1 LCIFFPKNGI
11 AFGNRRLF
19 FPSLEEVMVRE
30 KSRSV
35 TDKIKALEEEFQMKV
50 YLDSVSNVRLMAYQD
65 TLRFFEDF
73 FKNHPAR
80 IHLPDND
87 LNFFTSL
94 FEALDSLTTK
104 KPVHILHY
112 GDSQIESDRI
122 TGYFRQKFQEKFGGN
137 GPGLLPIVQSIPSF
151 TVEQN
156 ASGNLS
162 RYIISG
168 NLANK
173 AGHNRYGAMGQMSQL
188 AGHGTFTI
196 QPRKSKDA
204 FENLQTF
211 SKVRLFICNNS
222 PEFEAG
228 LVSSDQQEPIVRT
241 IQEKSASVKV
251 LTWNLS
257 SPVKKI
263 TLQLKGYAELT
274 AISLDGKS
282 GVNVD
287 NIPLRGS
294 SGTFFTEID
303 ANSITPTLKELEVRF
318 IMLEFGGNAVPA
330 ISGEKSVE
338 YYKKNM
344 AKQIAW
350 FGKVYPNAKIMLIG
364 PADMSTK
371 VQGQLQTYPLLPK
384 TIEGLKAAALEN
396 GAAFWNMYEVMGGEN
411 SMIEWV
417 KEKPALASPDYIH
430 FTMNGANKIADLL
443 YKSLMIYYDYTA
455 FVKRSADKNQQSQ
468 EK

>member
-1 LCIFFPKNGI
+1 
-11 AFGNRRLF
+11 
-19 FPSLEEVMVRE
+19 LEEIMVRE
-30 KSRSV
+30 KSQSV
-35 TDKIKALEEEFQMKV
+35 TDKMNALEEELQMKV
-50 YLDSVSNVRLMAYQD
+50 YQDSLDNVRLLAYQD
-65 TLRFFEDF
+65 SVRFFEDF
-73 FKNHPAR
+73 FESHPAR

-87 LNFFTSL
+87 LNFFASL
-94 FEALDSLTTK
+94 FEALDSTATK

-122 TGYFRQKFQEKFGGN
+122 TGYIRQKFQEKFGGN
-137 GPGLLPIVQSIPSF
+137 GPGLLPIVQPIPSF

-173 AGHNRYGAMGQMSQL
+173 AGHNRYGAMGQMSEL
-188 AGHGTFTI
+188 NGYGTLTI

-222 PEFEAG
+222 PEFEAR
-228 LVSSDQQEPIVRT
+228 LILSDKQEPIVKT
-241 IQEKSASVKV
+241 IQEKSTSVKT
-251 LTWNLS
+251 LTWNLP

-263 TLQLKGYAELT
+263 TLQLRGFAELT

-282 GVNVD
+282 GVNID

-303 ANSITPTLKELEVRF
+303 ANSMIPALKELEVRF
-318 IMLEFGGNAVPA
+318 IMLEFGGNAIPA

-338 YYKKNM
+338 HYKKTM

-364 PADMSTK
+364 PSDMSTK
-371 VQGQLQTYPLLPK
+371 VKGRLQTYPLLPE
-384 TIEGLKAAALEN
+384 TIEGLKEAALEN

-430 FTMNGANKIADLL
+430 FTVNGANKIADLL

-455 FVKRSADKNQQSQ
+455 FVKRSTNNNQQSQ